1 MSSKDAKQVAQAKQ
15 LLLEIL
21 NGFIVMKGDVPA
33 WSKSFNDPVTLRHFK
48 QLEEDFGVV
57 ILRDRRR
64 SRVNLYGP
72 STSRA
77 LAEKAIAD
85 MAASR
90 LTTTHTIELN
100 PDRLVENV

>member
-1 MSSKDAKQVAQAKQ
+1 MKMSGQDAKQVAQAKN

-21 NGFIVMKGDVPA
+21 NGFIVMKGDVPV
-33 WSKSFNDPVTLRHFK
+33 WSKSFNDPATLRCFK

-64 SRVNLYGP
+64 CRVRLYGP

-85 MAASR
+85 MGASPV
-90 LTTTHTIELN
+90 TTTHTIELN
-100 PDRLVENV
+100 PD